1 MANHEHPS
9 TKHHLKAAEQHTKA
23 AEHHHLAARHHE
35 AGDHNLANEHSA
47 QANDHST
54 QAHQHSTD
62 AYRESLA
69 MSNPKNQHKSGGA
82 QPIGSFQ
89 PDAGKSPASRDYSHE
104 QHQQG
109 EHGPT
114 RGQGQKH

>member
-1 MANHEHPS
+1 MASHKHSS
-9 TKHHLKAAEQHTKA
+9 T
-23 AEHHHLAARHHE
+23 EHHSKEDEQLS
-35 AGDHNLANEHSA
+35 D
-47 QANDHST
+47 
-54 QAHQHSTD
+54 
-62 AYRESLA
+62 
-69 MSNPKNQHKSGGA
+69 PKNQHKSGGA

-89 PDAGKSPASRDYSHE
+89 PDAGKNPASGGYSHE